1 LFPIE
6 DGVFQHNRFGSIK
19 ESVGNRCQWK
29 LGQVE
34 FIHGRIKWLV
44 LWFFLEGV

>member
-6 DGVFQHNRFGSIK
+6 DRVFQHNRFGSIK
-19 ESVGNRCQWK
+19 ESVGNGCQRK

-44 LWFFLEGV
+44 LLFLLEGV